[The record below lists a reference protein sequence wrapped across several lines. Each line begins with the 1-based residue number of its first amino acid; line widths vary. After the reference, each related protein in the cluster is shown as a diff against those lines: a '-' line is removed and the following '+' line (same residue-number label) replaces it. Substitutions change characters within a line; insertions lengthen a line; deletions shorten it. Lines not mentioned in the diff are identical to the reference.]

1 MHYITAQNVSLVL
14 FFIGL
19 YGVLVKRNI
28 LKTIVSVNIMDFG
41 AILFLIT
48 VNYVPGSVPPIG
60 TTDIER
66 MADPL
71 PQALMITAIVIGLSV
86 TAVSLTIFISL
97 FRKHG
102 TADWENV
109 IKRIQKR

>member
-1 MHYITAQNVSLVL
+1 MQYVTAQNVSLVL

-28 LKTIVSVNIMDFG
+28 IKTIVSVNIMDFG

-48 VNYVPGSVPPIG
+48 VNYVPDSIPPIG
-60 TTDIER
+60 TTDFHR

-71 PQALMITAIVIGLSV
+71 PQALMITAIVIGISV

-102 TADWENV
+102 TADWEHV
-109 IKRIQKR
+109 IRRIQKR